1 MITLKQLANKLNV
14 SVSTVSKALNNS
26 DEISEETINK
36 IQNLAKELKLN
47 YIETSAFSSNNIDIA
62 FFHTAKQILENIRN
76 NKTIIDD
83 KNGIKLGYQHTNNYI
98 EKYKYE
104 ENNVCC

>member
-36 IQNLAKELKLN
+36 IQNLAKELN
-47 YIETSAFSSNNIDIA
+47 YKRNKIASAN
-62 FFHTAKQILENIRN
+62 E
-76 NKTIIDD
+76 
-83 KNGIKLGYQHTNNYI
+83 
-98 EKYKYE
+98 
-104 ENNVCC
+104 